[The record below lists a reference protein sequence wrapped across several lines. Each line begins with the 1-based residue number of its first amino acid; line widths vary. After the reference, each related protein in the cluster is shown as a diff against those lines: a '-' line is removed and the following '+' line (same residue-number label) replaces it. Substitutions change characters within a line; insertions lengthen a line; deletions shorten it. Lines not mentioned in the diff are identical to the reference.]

1 MTVAETKSSVSR
13 RWTVGLLLLLTFVTG
28 LVDAV
33 SFLELGQVF
42 VANMTGNITFLGLSL
57 HPDAHVEPTTP
68 LVALGGFVVGALIAG
83 RVANRF
89 DRAPRRWLPTAFG
102 IEAFVIALVAVLAVA
117 DVLPVSGDG
126 TEVTVAVLA
135 VALGIQNGT
144 VHHLGVHDLTTT
156 VLTLSLAGVVT
167 DSQIARGPMARPH
180 RRLGS
185 IAAML
190 AGAGVGALLL
200 FVSLS
205 LVLALAASGTAV
217 VATCFALVG
226 RGAADTDNDQKRNR

>member
-1 MTVAETKSSVSR
+1 MLLDMTVAETKSSVSR

-117 DVLPVSGDG
+117 
-126 TEVTVAVLA
+126 
-135 VALGIQNGT
+135 LGIQNGT

-190 AGAGVGALLL
+190 AGAGVGALLW

>member
-117 DVLPVSGDG
+117 
-126 TEVTVAVLA
+126 
-135 VALGIQNGT
+135 LGIQNGT

-205 LVLALAASGTAV
+205 LVLALTASGTAV

>member
-1 MTVAETKSSVSR
+1 MLLDMTVAETKSSVSR

-117 DVLPVSGDG
+117 
-126 TEVTVAVLA
+126 
-135 VALGIQNGT
+135 LGIQNGT

>member
-1 MTVAETKSSVSR
+1 M
-13 RWTVGLLLLLTFVTG
+13 
-28 LVDAV
+28 
-33 SFLELGQVF
+33 
-42 VANMTGNITFLGLSL
+42 
-57 HPDAHVEPTTP
+57 
-68 LVALGGFVVGALIAG
+68 GALIAG

-102 IEAFVIALVAVLAVA
+102 IEAFVIAL
-117 DVLPVSGDG
+117 
-126 TEVTVAVLA
+126 VAVLA

>member
-1 MTVAETKSSVSR
+1 MLLDMTVAETKSSVSR

-117 DVLPVSGDG
+117 
-126 TEVTVAVLA
+126 
-135 VALGIQNGT
+135 LGIQNGT

-205 LVLALAASGTAV
+205 LVLALTASGTAV